1 MAKLTIQMPDE
12 FLQKV
17 SRLAE
22 KTDVIL
28 PKVLKAGGAVVLP
41 KVKSN
46 LQTAVGSNTK
56 YESRST
62 GELIDALGVTSPKQD
77 RDGNFNVKVGFA
89 EPRKNIGKAKSVSN
103 AMLASILEYGKSGQ
117 PPKPFLKPAKA
128 ATKKPCIVA
137 MTETL
142 EKEIENL

>member
-1 MAKLTIQMPDE
+1 MAKLDIKLPEE

-22 KTDVIL
+22 KTDEIV
-28 PKVLKAGGAVVLP
+28 PKVLEAGGAVVLP

-46 LQTAVGSNTK
+46 LQAVVGSNSK
-56 YESRST
+56 YKSRST
-62 GELIDALGVTSPKQD
+62 GELVDALGVTSSKQD
-77 RDGNFNVKVGFA
+77 RDGNFNIKIGFA
-89 EPRKNIGKAKSVSN
+89 EPRKKPGKSKRVSN

-117 PPKPFLKPAKA
+117 PPKPFLKPAKT
-128 ATKKPCIVA
+128 ATKKPCIQA
-137 MTETL
+137 MTEAL